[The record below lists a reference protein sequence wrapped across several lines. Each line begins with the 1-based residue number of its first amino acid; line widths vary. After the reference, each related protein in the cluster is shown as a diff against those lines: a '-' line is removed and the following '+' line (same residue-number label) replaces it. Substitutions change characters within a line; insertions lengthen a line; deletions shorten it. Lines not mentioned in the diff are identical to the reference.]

1 MKIFIDTA
9 KLNEIKEAFSWGI
22 VDGVTTNPSLIKSAV
37 EELKKKGEKIE
48 IEDYIKEILKVAKPY
63 PVSLEVISNDQENMY
78 REAKI
83 LYEKFN
89 SVGNNVVIKIPVNPS
104 LEEKGDFSSLKIIN
118 KLSKEG
124 IPVNVT
130 LIMKVEQAILA
141 AKAGAKYVS
150 PFAGRI
156 DDYLRSEKIGWK
168 NFAKDSYYPE
178 NGVEFKGE
186 LVNDEGI
193 VSGVDLVKKIVEV
206 FNKYNFKTE
215 IIAAS
220 IRNSRQ
226 VRELSQ
232 TGVHI
237 ATIPFY
243 VLEQMLTHPKTAE
256 GMKKFI
262 EDVVPEY
269 KILFENKLLQEGKP

>member
-1 MKIFIDTA
+1 MDGGKMKIFIDTA
-9 KLNEIKEAFSWGI
+9 KINEIEEVFSWGI
-22 VDGVTTNPSLIKSAV
+22 IDGVTTNPSLIKAACD
-37 EELKKKGEKIE
+37 EMRNKGEKIDME
-48 IEDYIKEILKVAKPY
+48 SYIKRMLEVTKGY
-63 PVSLEVISNDQENMY
+63 PVSLEVIGTNFEDMY
-78 REAKI
+78 KEAKI

-89 SVGNNVVIKIPVNPS
+89 KVANNVIIKIPINPS
-104 LEEKGDFSSLKIIN
+104 LEEKAEFDGLKTIY

-156 DDYLRSEKIGWK
+156 DDYLRSEKMGWK
-168 NFAKDSYYPE
+168 DFKKDEYYPE
-178 NGVEFKGE
+178 NGVKFKE
-186 LVNDEGI
+186 EIINDEGI
-193 VSGVDLVKKIVEV
+193 VSGVNLVREIVEI

-226 VRELSQ
+226 VREIAE
-232 TGVHI
+232 TGAHI

-243 VLEQMLTHPKTAE
+243 VLKDMLVHFKTSE
-256 GMKKFI
+256 GMRRFVS
-262 EDVVPEY
+262 DVVPEY
-269 KILFENKLLQEGKP
+269 RNLFK

>member
-9 KLNEIKEAFSWGI
+9 KIDEIETAFSWGI

-37 EELKKKGEKIE
+37 DELKNKGEKID
-48 IEDYIKEILKVAKPY
+48 IETYIKKILEIAGRNC
-63 PVSLEVISNDQENMY
+63 PVSLEVIGIDYESMY

-89 SVGNNVVIKIPVNPS
+89 KVANNVVVKIPINPS
-104 LEEKGDFSSLKIIN
+104 LEEKDNFDGLKTIYE
-118 KLSKEG
+118 LSKEG

-141 AKAGAKYVS
+141 SKAGAKYVS

-156 DDYLRSEKIGWK
+156 DDYLRNKIGWNDFK
-168 NFAKDSYYPE
+168 KDAYFPE
-178 NGVEFKGE
+178 NGIKLNQEV
-186 LVNDEGI
+186 VNDQGI
-193 VSGVDLVKKIVEV
+193 ISGVDLVKKIVDV

-215 IIAAS
+215 VIAAS
-220 IRNSRQ
+220 IRNSKQ
-226 VRELSQ
+226 VREIAQ
-232 TGVHI
+232 TGCHI

-243 VLEQMLTHPKTAE
+243 VIKEMIVHYKTAE
-256 GMKKFI
+256 GMRKFVS
-262 EDVVPEY
+262 DVVPEY
-269 KILFENKLLQEGKP
+269 KNIFK

>member
-1 MKIFIDTA
+1 MDGGKMKIFIDTA
-9 KLNEIKEAFSWGI
+9 KINEIEEVFSWGI
-22 VDGVTTNPSLIKSAV
+22 IDGVTTNPSLIKAACD
-37 EELKKKGEKIE
+37 EMRNKGEKIDME
-48 IEDYIKEILKVAKPY
+48 SYIKRMLEVTKGY
-63 PVSLEVISNDQENMY
+63 PVSLEVIGTNFEDMY
-78 REAKI
+78 KEAKI

-89 SVGNNVVIKIPVNPS
+89 KVANNVVIKIPINPS
-104 LEEKGDFSSLKIIN
+104 LEEKAEFDGLKTIY

-156 DDYLRSEKIGWK
+156 DDYLRSEKMGWK
-168 NFAKDSYYPE
+168 DFKKDEYYPE
-178 NGVEFKGE
+178 NGVKFKE
-186 LVNDEGI
+186 EIINDEGI
-193 VSGVDLVKKIVEV
+193 VSGVNLVREIVEI
-206 FNKYNFKTE
+206 FNKYNLKTE

-226 VRELSQ
+226 VREIAE
-232 TGVHI
+232 TGAHI

-243 VLEQMLTHPKTAE
+243 VLKDMLVHFKTSE
-256 GMKKFI
+256 GMRRFVS
-262 EDVVPEY
+262 DVVPEY
-269 KILFENKLLQEGKP
+269 RNLFK

>member
-9 KLNEIKEAFSWGI
+9 KINEIEEVFSWGI
-22 VDGVTTNPSLIKSAV
+22 IDGVTTNPSLIKAACD
-37 EELKKKGEKIE
+37 EMRNKGEKIDME
-48 IEDYIKEILKVAKPY
+48 SYIKRMLEVTKGY
-63 PVSLEVISNDQENMY
+63 PVSLEVIGTNFEDMY
-78 REAKI
+78 KEAKI

-89 SVGNNVVIKIPVNPS
+89 KVANNVIIKIPINPS
-104 LEEKGDFSSLKIIN
+104 LEEKAEFDGLKTIY

-156 DDYLRSEKIGWK
+156 DDYLRSEKMGWK
-168 NFAKDSYYPE
+168 DFKKDEYYPE
-178 NGVEFKGE
+178 NGVKFKE
-186 LVNDEGI
+186 EIINDEGI
-193 VSGVDLVKKIVEV
+193 VSGVNLVREIVEI
-206 FNKYNFKTE
+206 FNKYNLKTE

-226 VRELSQ
+226 VREIAE
-232 TGVHI
+232 TGAHI

-243 VLEQMLTHPKTAE
+243 VLKDMLVHFKTSE
-256 GMKKFI
+256 GMRRFVS
-262 EDVVPEY
+262 DVVPEY
-269 KILFENKLLQEGKP
+269 RNLFK

>member
-9 KLNEIKEAFSWGI
+9 KIGEIEEAFSWGI
-22 VDGVTTNPSLIKSAV
+22 VDGVTTNPSLIKIAV
-37 EELKKKGEKIE
+37 DELKSKGEKID
-48 IEDYIKEILKVAKPY
+48 IETYIKRILEIASPC
-63 PVSLEVISNDQENMY
+63 PVSLEVIGTDYESMY
-78 REAKI
+78 KEAKI
-83 LYEKFN
+83 IYEKFN
-89 SVGNNVVIKIPVNPS
+89 KIGNNVVIKIPINPS
-104 LEEKGDFSSLKIIN
+104 LEEKGNFDGLKTIY

-141 AKAGAKYVS
+141 SKAGARYVS

-156 DDYLRSEKIGWK
+156 DDYLRNKIGWK
-168 NFAKDSYYPE
+168 DFKKEDYYPE
-178 NGVEFKGE
+178 KGIQFKE
-186 LVNDEGI
+186 EILNDEGI
-193 VSGVDLVKKIVEV
+193 VSGVDLVKRIVDV

-226 VRELSQ
+226 VREIAE
-232 TGVHI
+232 TGCHI

-243 VLEQMLTHPKTAE
+243 VLKEMLVHYKTAE
-256 GMKKFI
+256 GMRKFVA
-262 EDVVPEY
+262 DVVSEY
-269 KILFENKLLQEGKP
+269 KGIFYEK

>member
-9 KLNEIKEAFSWGI
+9 KIDEIETAFSWGI
-22 VDGVTTNPSLIKSAV
+22 IDGVTTNPSLIKSAV
-37 EELKKKGEKIE
+37 DELKSKGEKID
-48 IEDYIKEILKVAKPY
+48 IKTYIKRILEIAKGF
-63 PVSLEVISNDQENMY
+63 PVSLEVIGTSFEEMY

-83 LYEKFN
+83 LYEEFN
-89 SVGNNVVIKIPVNPS
+89 KIADNVVIKIPINPS
-104 LEEKGDFSSLKIIN
+104 LEEKASYDGLKTIY

-141 AKAGAKYVS
+141 SKAGARYVS

-156 DDYLRSEKIGWK
+156 DDYLRNKIGWK
-168 NFAKDSYYPE
+168 DFKKEDYYPE
-178 NGVEFKGE
+178 KGIQFKE
-186 LVNDEGI
+186 QVLDDEGI
-193 VSGVDLVKKIVEV
+193 VSGVDLVKKIVDV

-226 VRELSQ
+226 VREIAL
-232 TGVHI
+232 TGCQI

-243 VLEQMLTHPKTAE
+243 VLSEILIHYKTAE
-256 GMKKFI
+256 GMRKFI
-262 EDVVPEY
+262 SDVVPEY
-269 KILFENKLLQEGKP
+269 KQIFYK